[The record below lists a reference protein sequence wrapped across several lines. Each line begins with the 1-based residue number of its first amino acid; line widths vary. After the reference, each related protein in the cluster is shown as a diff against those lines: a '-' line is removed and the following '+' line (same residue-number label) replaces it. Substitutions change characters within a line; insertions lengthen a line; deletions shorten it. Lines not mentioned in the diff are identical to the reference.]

1 MSHPLVLDLPKKSS
15 AHWGKLYG
23 CANALAIAEQ
33 VQSTNQ
39 LTLVVTPTSAEA
51 FNLEDA
57 LRFFANDLT
66 ILSFPDWET
75 LPYDLFS
82 PHQDIVSQRLK
93 TLYQLPNTDA
103 GVLVLPVSTLMQ
115 RLCPASYIDQQ
126 ALIISSGDELPMD
139 DFRQKLVSAGYRL
152 SLIHI

>member
-1 MSHPLVLDLPKKSS
+1 MSHPLVLDLPKKSN

-33 VQSTNQ
+33 VLSSTQ

-57 LRFFANDLT
+57 LRFFASDLT

-82 PHQDIVSQRLK
+82 PHQD
-93 TLYQLPNTDA
+93 
-103 GVLVLPVSTLMQ
+103 
-115 RLCPASYIDQQ
+115 
-126 ALIISSGDELPMD
+126 
-139 DFRQKLVSAGYRL
+139 L